1 MELTRI
7 KAENNYEK
15 LFQEATGVKFTD
27 FYAKYYTKLVWHIQK
42 FKITELDAEG
52 IASTTMMQGLEKI
65 AGYNPKYHP
74 STWIF
79 TIGKNL
85 ALQYKI
91 DSKKE
96 VLVDTTGDYSDD
108 DSSFNSFQYYLNSK
122 IDNSEETINNDAIT
136 NQKYEETL
144 KEISKLDNKYKE
156 FIELR
161 DIQGKEY
168 DEIAELL
175 GVKLQTVK
183 NRLHH
188 GRMKI
193 QKNTNE
199 KFKNII
205 QQN

>member
-1 MELTRI
+1 MELTAV
-7 KAENNYEK
+7 KQQNNYEQSFK
-15 LFQEATGVKFTD
+15 EATGLKFTD
-27 FYAKYYTKLVWHIQK
+27 FYQKYYTKLVWHIQK
-42 FKITELDAEG
+42 FNITELDAEG
-52 IASTTMMQGLEKI
+52 IASTAMMQGLEKI
-65 AGYNPKYHP
+65 DGYNPKYHP
-74 STWIF
+74 STWMF

-96 VLVDTTGDYSDD
+96 VLVDTSGDYSDD
-108 DSSFNSFQYYLNSK
+108 DSSFSTFQYYLNSK
-122 IDNSEETINNDAIT
+122 IDNSEETIGNEAIS
-136 NQKYEETL
+136 NEKYQETL

-168 DEIAELL
+168 DEIAEIL

-188 GRMKI
+188 GRMKL
-193 QKNTNE
+193 KNNTSE
-199 KFKNII
+199 KFRKIV
-205 QQN
+205 QNN

>member
-1 MELTRI
+1 MELTGV
-7 KAENNYEK
+7 KEQNNYEK
-15 LFQEATGVKFTD
+15 SFKEKTGVKFTD
-27 FYAKYYTKLVWHIQK
+27 FYAKYYTKLVWHIKK

-65 AGYNPKYHP
+65 ESYNPKYHP

-108 DSSFNSFQYYLNSK
+108 DSSFNTFQYYLNSK
-122 IDNSEETINNDAIT
+122 IDNSEDTINNHAIT
-136 NQKYEETL
+136 NEKYEETL

-156 FIELR
+156 FIVLR
-161 DIQGKEY
+161 DIQGKDY
-168 DEIAELL
+168 HEIAEIL

-193 QKNTNE
+193 QKNTNK